1 MFLASETARRD
12 GSPMR
17 GNGHISIAVFAE
29 QLETEII
36 LKQRAAMV
44 P

>member
-17 GNGHISIAVFAE
+17 GNGHINIAVFGR
-29 QLETEII
+29 TT
-36 LKQRAAMV
+36 RN
-44 P
+44 